1 MNKITQRLLVF
12 FIGVPLVV
20 CIALI
25 KFQNHLFLHFLIIVV
40 SYLSALELNT
50 IFSKKIAVQ
59 PKLLTG
65 ILTASV
71 PTTGL
76 FVSIF
81 NLSNDWYYLTL
92 TMSIMV
98 ALSYEIFSK
107 DNTENFTSIIFRYFS
122 TVFSLIYIS
131 FFISFISRLT
141 VLEYSSIYIATFLL
155 MVFGCDSIA
164 WLFGITMGKN
174 NRGLVK
180 VSPNKSLAGFIG
192 GFAGS
197 IVFGIVVYMIYPH
210 VFHNRIQNV
219 VIIGFFVAISAIL
232 GDLVESCIKRS
243 VDCKDSGTI
252 IPGRGGLLDSIDSIL
267 FSAPTFTL
275 LLNFLL

>member
-1 MNKITQRLLVF
+1 M
-12 FIGVPLVV
+12 
-20 CIALI
+20 
-25 KFQNHLFLHFLIIVV
+25 
-40 SYLSALELNT
+40 
-50 IFSKKIAVQ
+50 FSKKIAVQ
-59 PKLLTG
+59 PKVLTG

-71 PTTGL
+71 PAVGL

-81 NLSNDWYYLTL
+81 NLSNEWYYFTL
-92 TMSIMV
+92 TISIMI

-107 DNTENFTSIIFRYFS
+107 RNTDNFTSIIYRYFS
-122 TVFSLIYIS
+122 TVFSLMYIS

-141 VLEYSSIYIATFLL
+141 PLEYSPIYIATFLL

-164 WLFGITMGKN
+164 WLFGVTMGKN

-180 VSPNKSLAGFIG
+180 VSPNKSVAGFIG

-197 IVFGIVVYMIYPH
+197 IVFGIVVYMIYPY